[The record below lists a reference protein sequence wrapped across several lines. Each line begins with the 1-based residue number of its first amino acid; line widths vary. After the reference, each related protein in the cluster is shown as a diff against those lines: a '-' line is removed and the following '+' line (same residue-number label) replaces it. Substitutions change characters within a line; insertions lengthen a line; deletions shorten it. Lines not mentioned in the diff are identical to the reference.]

1 MRQKKNR
8 LKNIVDKT
16 MVKFLLVG
24 IVNTLIGTGTMFV
37 LYNVF
42 NCSYWISSAGNYIA
56 GSVVSYFLNKYF
68 TFQNKSRSFLGILK
82 FIINISLCYLLAYG
96 AAKPAI
102 KMMLTGADIRVQ
114 ENIAMLLGMCIFV
127 ILNYM
132 GQKYFVFNQSE
143 K

>member
-1 MRQKKNR
+1 MRQKKNK

-42 NCSYWISSAGNYIA
+42 NCSYWISSAGNYIV

-102 KMMLTGADIRVQ
+102 KMVLTGADTRVQ

-127 ILNYM
+127 VLNYM
-132 GQKYFVFNQSE
+132 GQRYFVFKQSE
-143 K
+143 